1 MYNCTYRIV
10 VWLRMQVRAVF
21 RDPEDSTCLS
31 LLFANQTEDDIL
43 LRCTRSEFIREREET
58 LSITGKS
65 LRRWPRRTRTDSS
78 CGTLLTGGG
87 KRGSFCL
94 NRFQKYLPL
103 CLIGRVKTG
112 STVLASSTP
121 RWLRKPS
128 SLLLMTIW
136 WKFYTSIK
144 FFLLLSWNIVPKVS
158 CCCRHVLAGAD
169 VRPTPHDQLCLQSQ
183 SGQVGL
189 QPAPEVLLLA
199 MGQL

>member
-1 MYNCTYRIV
+1 MRLDQLSSGEASEHDCWRDRHHSNAPVGEQPKLLKFNQRMLQTSPFLSFFCLLYNVHCTYNCTYKIV

-43 LRCTRSEFIREREET
+43 LRCTRIEFIREREET

-65 LRRWPRRTRTDSS
+65 LRRWRRRTRTDSS

-121 RWLRKPS
+121 R
-128 SLLLMTIW
+128 
-136 WKFYTSIK
+136 
-144 FFLLLSWNIVPKVS
+144 
-158 CCCRHVLAGAD
+158 
-169 VRPTPHDQLCLQSQ
+169 
-183 SGQVGL
+183 
-189 QPAPEVLLLA
+189 
-199 MGQL
+199 